1 MSGKQDL
8 SLFTVAAPSQA
19 LSRVGLQWLAENLS
33 GKQDLSLFT
42 VLALSQA
49 LSRVGLQ

>member
-1 MSGKQDL
+1 M
-8 SLFTVAAPSQA
+8 
-19 LSRVGLQWLAENLS
+19 S

-42 VLALSQA
+42 VLAPSQALSRVGLQEVLENMSGKQDLSLFTVVALSQA